1 MTRAHITIAT
11 KLDIATAVM
20 GEKGNLDMV
29 GRLGVGGVTWE
40 EGEYMDYA
48 TIAKA
53 GGRKGE
59 LSWEFLFSPIN
70 TY

>member
-59 LSWEFLFSPIN
+59 SSCLVQLTPIRL
-70 TY
+70 